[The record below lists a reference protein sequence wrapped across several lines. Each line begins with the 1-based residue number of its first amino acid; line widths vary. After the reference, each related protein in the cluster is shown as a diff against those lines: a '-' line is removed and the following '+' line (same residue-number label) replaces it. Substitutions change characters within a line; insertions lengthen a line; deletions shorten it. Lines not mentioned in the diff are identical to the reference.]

1 MQNNVLYVIIDI
13 KNDCSHE
20 EKGGKKG
27 LWTPRLMELLNT
39 KALLH
44 THKEM
49 AALGTLFPLW
59 PLIPSASVCSF
70 FMSLLRILMILPKD
84 FKFFMLIPFM
94 QFVCFRVCL
103 PHETLMLTY
112 TNPGSRTLPKEKCK
126 N

>member
-20 EKGGKKG
+20 EKGEKKG

-70 FMSLLRILMILPKD
+70 FMSLLRISDDTPKRLLILHVN
-84 FKFFMLIPFM
+84 PFHAICL
-94 QFVCFRVCL
+94 FPCL
-103 PHETLMLTY
+103 PTTRDPDADLHQ
-112 TNPGSRTLPKEKCK
+112 SRIQNTS
-126 N
+126 